1 MSSITETQIILFSG
15 GTDSDGC
22 ARADFCNH
30 GEFCPV
36 QCDHATEMHCSG
48 QFDYKTG
55 KQTSADTCV
64 PMKNGDCHAHC
75 PVYCNEVFHKPELSL
90 FL

>member
-1 MSSITETQIILFSG
+1 M
-15 GTDSDGC
+15 GC
-22 ARADFCNH
+22 ARADFCH
-30 GEFCPV
+30 YGDFCPV
-36 QCDHATEMHCSG
+36 QCDYATEMHCSG

-55 KQTSADTCV
+55 KQTRADTCV
-64 PMKNGDCHAHC
+64 PIKNGDCHAHC